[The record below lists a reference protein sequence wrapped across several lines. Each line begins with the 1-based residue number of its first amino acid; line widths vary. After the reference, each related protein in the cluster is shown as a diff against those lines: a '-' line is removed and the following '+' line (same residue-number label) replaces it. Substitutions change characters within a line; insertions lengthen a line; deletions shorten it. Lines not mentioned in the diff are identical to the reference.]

1 MVIRFLWI
9 VLVCCGTAYMVTA
22 QGAADSASGLQYYT
36 TTTVSDRIAIP
47 RVLRQRGGLVVHVN
61 TESCSVCM
69 LNVRTVLNLAGDNS
83 LPTVVYA
90 RTSSYTQ
97 YEEIKSQFPDA
108 EVIYDELGAY
118 AQLHHVT
125 NYPVIMVADKY
136 GSVRYVGVPGGT
148 NTFDIQSCRISIV
161 SLATEKDPSEP
172 FVLPEVT
179 PIVDISQTIGR
190 RMSVFSS
197 LKHAPDG
204 GSIVM
209 LDRVGSTLSSI
220 SVQTGTKLLWLK
232 HLDSATNIPTL
243 HRPMLVAVSN
253 SADSVLI
260 ADQDLMTS
268 RCFGYWYT
276 PGTGKANVIDLPE
289 GSRSRTMLSMGWDD
303 STKTLWVSRRP
314 AYWQSDPDTVQTSIL
329 CVAND
334 GTPSYHGGFTDGV
347 LASYCPGF
355 YWSAVTETPHYMIE
369 LQSLSKTINVYDRSS
384 KNYTTV
390 HLEYPQRHSI
400 NALERIKHIT
410 RNSSVEAVKEAAD
423 SIQVLNRVIGSRT
436 EDEILV
442 YSRTTTNHYPELSQK
457 WSGKYVHY
465 VTRHKVPSGKCTG
478 FWFLPDGIIPQDY
491 DGNILYCT
499 DFEVKEQKIVT
510 ISLE

>member
-148 NTFDIQSCRISIV
+148 NTFDIQACRTSIV

-179 PIVDISQTIGR
+179 PIVDISQSAGKR
-190 RMSVFSS
+190 
-197 LKHAPDG
+197 
-204 GSIVM
+204 
-209 LDRVGSTLSSI
+209 LSSYSDMKYASDAGTLVVLSDEGYTLYGY
-220 SVQTGTKLLWLK
+220 SVLTGAKLLWEK

-253 SADSVLI
+253 NADSILI

-268 RCFGYWYT
+268 ICYGYWYT
-276 PGTGKANVIDLPE
+276 PATGNATVIGLPD
-289 GSRSRTMLSMGWDD
+289 GSITRTLPGMGWDD
-303 STKTLWVSRRP
+303 STKTLRVARRP
-314 AYWQSDPDTVQTSIL
+314 AYWPSDPDTAQTSIL

-423 SIQVLNRVIGSRT
+423 SIQLLYRVIGSRSR
-436 EDEILV
+436 DEVLV
-442 YSRTTTNHYPELSQK
+442 FSRTTKNHYPQISHLR
-457 WSGKYVHY
+457 SGTHV
-465 VTRHKVPSGKCTG
+465 VCVSRHDVPSGKCTG
-478 FWFLPDGIIPQDY
+478 FWFLPDGIRPQDY

-499 DFEVKEQKIVT
+499 DFEGKEQKIVT